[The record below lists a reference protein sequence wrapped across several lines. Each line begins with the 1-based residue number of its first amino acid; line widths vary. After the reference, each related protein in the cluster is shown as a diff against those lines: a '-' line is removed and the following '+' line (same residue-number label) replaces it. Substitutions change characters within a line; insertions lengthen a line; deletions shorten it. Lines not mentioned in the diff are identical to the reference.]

1 MFKLTN
7 TITGLASLA
16 LAALPILALT
26 SSAHAAPMTVKVGD
40 LSASAGVAAFEQRL
54 DRAGDKICADLKMG
68 AGPRAV
74 NTAACHAAVRA
85 EAVSGLS
92 DSQRSMIAASGRSE
106 FAAR

>member
-7 TITGLASLA
+7 TVTGLATLA
-16 LAALPILALT
+16 LAALPVLALT
-26 SSAHAAPMTVKVGD
+26 SAAHAAPMTVKVGD
-40 LSASAGVAAFEQRL
+40 LSASAGVVAFEQRL
-54 DRAGDKICADLKMG
+54 DRASAKICADQKLG
-68 AGPRAV
+68 AGPRVV
-74 NTAACHAAVRA
+74 NTAACVAAVRA